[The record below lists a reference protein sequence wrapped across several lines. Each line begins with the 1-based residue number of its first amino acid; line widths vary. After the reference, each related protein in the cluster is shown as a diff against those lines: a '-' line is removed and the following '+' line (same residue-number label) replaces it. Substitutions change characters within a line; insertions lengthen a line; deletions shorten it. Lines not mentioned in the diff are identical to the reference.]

1 MNAEQKIANELA
13 EKIADDR
20 AYRIATIAAEDA
32 VRCQGIATSGIDEYL
47 ILAGE
52 EDDFMLDCIE
62 HLRRLGEVA
71 LYETYNGIV
80 VNFSVE

>member
-1 MNAEQKIANELA
+1 MNAEQQIANELA

-62 HLRRLGEVA
+62 HLRRFGEAVV
-71 LYETYNGIV
+71 YEIDDGIV
-80 VNFSVE
+80 VNFAVE